1 MDRGKERLFHYDKM
15 FEEIQR
21 ITKMNQRQI
30 SELINCTEVHLSN
43 IKHKKATM
51 PVSKIL
57 DLVNRFSLS
66 LDDFVYNRESDETL
80 DVAVFGKLEQDEVL
94 FLLDCLKLYR
104 KKKEQRGGKKQL
116 EIQHYEK
123 VVGKNIKKIRKEK
136 KISVKYMSN
145 VLVMKEESYRNIESG
160 TFGTTMD
167 NYILI
172 AGTFDV
178 PVSLLFSGVVENK
191 KDVVEYYAE
200 QMFQGMDREG
210 KEKTQKNIIKMAE
223 LIHEM
228 MQE

>member
-1 MDRGKERLFHYDKM
+1 MDRGKERLFRYDKM

-80 DVAVFGKLEQDEVL
+80 DVAVFGKLEEDEVL

-104 KKKEQRGGKKQL
+104 KKKEQQGSKQQL

-123 VVGKNIKKIRKEK
+123 IVGKNIKKIRKEK

-200 QMFQGMDREG
+200 QMFQGMDQEG
-210 KEKTQKNIIKMAE
+210 KEKAQKYIIKMAE